1 MRENQIKDSENI
13 WHTSSQQA
21 LSSPFLSPGRRRLA
35 VQIGFSGRIS
45 PTDEFLH
52 KEQRGRLI
60 VRSRGRSNAIEG
72 GCSGAG

>member
-21 LSSPFLSPGRRRLA
+21 LSFLSPGRWRRLA

-52 KEQRGRLI
+52 KKQRGRL
-60 VRSRGRSNAIEG
+60 
-72 GCSGAG
+72 